1 MSSDT
6 DGRAT
11 AAARGGDRNN
21 RRNAA
26 RAQNAG
32 RAASDGGVPVQRRAG
47 RASGPASSEDRCNAR
62 VRSEQGTRAAREG
75 PGTQGRA
82 PSDKPDVFLHVPDVH
97 VGEIYLDVEDL
108 DAHLSLQARLANLVQ
123 LVAGVQVHIG
133 KVELDIKDVG
143 AEALLK
149 VRLENLYS
157 ILDRALTTIDRNP
170 EILQG
175 LVNTVGSAVGGVG
188 ETAKQAVQPG
198 GAVSELAGD
207 VGEVG
212 KQALGPGGAATEAV
226 GTVGGTAREAVRPGG
241 AVSQATEGVTD
252 TASQAVGSGGAVSEA
267 TNAAGNVAEGAG
279 DTASDAVHSAGEG
292 VRRTAQTAAGSR
304 RIAEDTPDR
313 PAQPPRRRGTGEGGQ
328 ARPAK
333 PPGSGSK
340 GREPDYSVGGSE
352 PSRARRKAR
361 RSRREDAD
369 PGYRRANAGR

>member
-6 DGRAT
+6 DGRPT
-11 AAARGGDRNN
+11 AAARSGDRNN
-21 RRNAA
+21 RGNAA
-26 RAQNAG
+26 PTQNAR
-32 RAASDGGVPVQRRAG
+32 RAASDGRAPAQQRAA
-47 RASGPASSEDRCNAR
+47 RASRPPASRENGSNAR
-62 VRSEQGTRAAREG
+62 VRSEQGTRAAQEG

-82 PSDKPDVFLHVPDVH
+82 PSDKPDVFLHVPDIH

-123 LVAGVQVHIG
+123 LVAGVHVHIG

-175 LVNTVGSAVGGVG
+175 LVNTVDSAVGGIG

-212 KQALGPGGAATEAV
+212 KQALGPGGAAAEAV
-226 GTVGGTAREAVRPGG
+226 GTVGATAQEAVKPGG
-241 AVSQATEGVTD
+241 AVSQAAEGVTD
-252 TASQAVGSGGAVSEA
+252 TASRAMGPGGAVSEA
-267 TNAAGNVAEGAG
+267 TNAAGNVAEGTG
-279 DTASDAVHSAGEG
+279 DAAFGAVQTAGEG
-292 VRRTAQTAAGSR
+292 VRQTAQQTAAGIQP
-304 RIAEDTPDR
+304 IAEGTPDPPAKKPKRPRTREDGQPR
-313 PAQPPRRRGTGEGGQ
+313 PAARRG
-328 ARPAK
+328 
-333 PPGSGSK
+333 PGSTP
-340 GREPDYSVGGSE
+340 REPSADGVD
-352 PSRARRKAR
+352 PSSARRKAR
-361 RSRREDAD
+361 RSRREEAD
-369 PGYRRANAGR
+369 PGYRRANASR

>member
-1 MSSDT
+1 MSSGT
-6 DGRAT
+6 DGWPT
-11 AAARGGDRNN
+11 AAARSGDRNN
-21 RRNAA
+21 GGNAA

-32 RAASDGGVPVQRRAG
+32 RASSDGVAPVQRRAG
-47 RASGPASSEDRCNAR
+47 RAGSQPASREDGSNAR

-97 VGEIYLDVEDL
+97 VGEIYLNVEDL

-123 LVAGVQVHIG
+123 LVAGVHVHIG

-143 AEALLK
+143 AEAVLK

-175 LVNTVGSAVGGVG
+175 LVNTVDSAVGGVG

-207 VGEVG
+207 VGEAS
-212 KQALGPGGAATEAV
+212 KQALGPGGAGTEAV
-226 GTVGGTAREAVRPGG
+226 GTVGGIAQEAVRPGG
-241 AVSQATEGVTD
+241 VVSQATEGVMD
-252 TASQAVGSGGAVSEA
+252 TASQAVGPGGAVSEA
-267 TNAAGNVAEGAG
+267 TSAAGNVAAGVG
-279 DTASDAVHSAGEG
+279 DTASDAVQTAGEG
-292 VRRTAQTAAGSR
+292 VRHTAQQTAAGTQQ
-304 RIAEDTPDR
+304 IAEGTPDR
-313 PAQPPRRRGTGEGGQ
+313 PAQIPKRRATREGGQ
-328 ARPAK
+328 PRPAK
-333 PPGSGSK
+333 RGSTP
-340 GREPDYSVGGSE
+340 RESDSAAGGSD
-352 PSRARRKAR
+352 PSHARRKVR

-369 PGYRRANAGR
+369 PGYRRANASR

>member
-11 AAARGGDRNN
+11 AAARSGDRKI
-21 RRNAA
+21 RGNAA
-26 RAQNAG
+26 GGQNACRG
-32 RAASDGGVPVQRRAG
+32 ASDARAPVQRRAG
-47 RASGPASSEDRCNAR
+47 RASSGRASREDRGNAR

-97 VGEIYLDVEDL
+97 VGEIYLNVEDL

-123 LVAGVQVHIG
+123 LVAGVHVHIG
-133 KVELDIKDVG
+133 KVELDIKDVD

-188 ETAKQAVQPG
+188 ETAKEAVQPG

-212 KQALGPGGAATEAV
+212 KQAVGPGGAATEAV
-226 GTVGGTAREAVRPGG
+226 GTVGGTAQEAVRPGG
-241 AVSQATEGVTD
+241 VVSQATEGVTD
-252 TASQAVGSGGAVSEA
+252 TASQAVRPGGAVREA
-267 TNAAGNVAEGAG
+267 TNAAGNVAEGAD
-279 DTASDAVHSAGEG
+279 DTASNAVQSVGED

-304 RIAEDTPDR
+304 RIAEDTGL
-313 PAQPPRRRGTGEGGQ
+313 PAQTPKRRGTGEGGQ
-328 ARPAK
+328 PRPARRR
-333 PPGSGSK
+333 GSGSNP
-340 GREPDYSVGGSE
+340 REPDSAAGGSDL
-352 PSRARRKAR
+352 SHARRKAR